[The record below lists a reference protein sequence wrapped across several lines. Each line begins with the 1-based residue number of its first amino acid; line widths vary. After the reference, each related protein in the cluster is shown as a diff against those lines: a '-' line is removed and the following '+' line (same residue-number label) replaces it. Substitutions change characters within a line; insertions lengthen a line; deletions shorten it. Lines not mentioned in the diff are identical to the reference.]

1 MPAGR
6 VLWWLHRDVCGHY
19 ATQEQAWAGQR
30 VRQSLLL
37 GQEAER
43 KRLAN
48 DLHDDISQKLVLTRL
63 ALGEILRL
71 FPAADDGVKQRLGA
85 VRDQI
90 DGISSDVRQLSHN
103 LHPAT
108 IVHLGLVTALNKLCG
123 EFSAQAG
130 INVEFVG
137 GPMPDRPFEEDLA
150 LALFRITQE
159 ALANVVKHSE
169 SSRARVSLR
178 ERDGSLHLAIADQGI
193 GFDVEGSGALAGL
206 GLTSIRE
213 RAWLIGGELHIRST
227 PSQGTQ
233 LDLRVPLGAA
243 RKTE

>member
-1 MPAGR
+1 
-6 VLWWLHRDVCGHY
+6 VDI
-19 ATQEQAWAGQR
+19 TQHKKQAWAGQR

-48 DLHDDISQKLVLTRL
+48 DLHDDISQSSYSLVLRS
-63 ALGEILRL
+63 AKSCDF

-90 DGISSDVRQLSHN
+90 EGISSDVRQLSHN

-123 EFSAQAG
+123 KFSEQAG

-137 GPMPDRPFEEDLA
+137 GPMPDRLFEEDLA

-169 SSRARVSLR
+169 SSRARVSLS

-233 LDLRVPLGAA
+233 LDLSVPLGAA

>member
-1 MPAGR
+1 
-6 VLWWLHRDVCGHY
+6 
-19 ATQEQAWAGQR
+19 
-30 VRQSLLL
+30 
-37 GQEAER
+37 
-43 KRLAN
+43 
-48 DLHDDISQKLVLTRL
+48 
-63 ALGEILRL
+63 
-71 FPAADDGVKQRLGA
+71 
-85 VRDQI
+85 
-90 DGISSDVRQLSHN
+90 
-103 LHPAT
+103 
-108 IVHLGLVTALNKLCG
+108 LCG
-123 EFSAQAG
+123 EFSEQAG

-233 LDLRVPLGAA
+233 LDLSVPLGAA